1 LGGSPSGFSAGC
13 LSGGKASMPGIRVI
27 GGTARG
33 RKLKMAPGAGTRPIS
48 DRAKESLFNLLGSDI
63 ESAEVLDL
71 FAGTGS
77 VGIEALSRGAA
88 RATFVECD
96 RQAVNTIQ
104 ANLKTV
110 GFAERGRVLR
120 ADVFIYLR
128 NQPKQGFDFIY
139 VAPPQ
144 YHNLWAETLAALD
157 ARPAWANPDCV
168 VVAQIDPREFQA
180 LPLKNLELADQ
191 RRYGSTLLCLYERP
205 GT

>member
-1 LGGSPSGFSAGC
+1 
-13 LSGGKASMPGIRVI
+13 MPGIRVI

-33 RKLKMAPGAGTRPIS
+33 RKLQMVPGAGTRPIS

-77 VGIEALSRGAA
+77 VGIEALSRGAS
-88 RATFVECD
+88 RATFVESD

-110 GFAERGRVLR
+110 GFAERARVLR
-120 ADVFIYLR
+120 ADVFIQLH
-128 NQPKQGFDFIY
+128 NPAKQGFDFIH

-157 ARPAWANPDCV
+157 ARPGWVNPDGV
-168 VVAQIDPREFQA
+168 VVAQIDPREFQV
-180 LPLKNLELADQ
+180 LPLNNLELVDQ
-191 RRYGSTLLCLYERP
+191 RRYGSTLLCFYERP
-205 GT
+205 GA